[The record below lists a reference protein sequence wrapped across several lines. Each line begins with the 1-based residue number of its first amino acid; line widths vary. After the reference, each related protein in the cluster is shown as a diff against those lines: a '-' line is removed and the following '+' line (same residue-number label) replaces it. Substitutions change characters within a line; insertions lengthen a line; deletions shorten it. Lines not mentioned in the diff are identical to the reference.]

1 MEMVVQYMGMK
12 LRIDNTRKNGESGKP
27 KMSIGYARLLD
38 DLLQAAYYEIL
49 T

>member
-1 MEMVVQYMGMK
+1 MK
-12 LRIDNTRKNGESGKP
+12 LRINNILDKKGESGKP
-27 KMSIGYARLLD
+27 KMSIGYARVLD